1 MLVAPF
7 PAILILGSLLLNNMK
22 ADLFNIEGK
31 KTGTIDLP
39 KTIFEA
45 KINEKLLAQAIRV
58 AQSNLRSAHAKAKH
72 RGEVAGTTKKMY
84 AQKGTGNAR
93 HSTAK
98 APQFVGGGSAHGP
111 RGDQN
116 YKLKLTKSMK
126 IAAIKTI
133 YSKFAKNSAIIA
145 IEKLSAITPK
155 TKIAQVLV
163 DKLGNQ
169 NEQLLKS
176 KRIGLV
182 ISKPTASIKRAFS
195 NIPGINLLSLSS
207 LNPYNLS
214 CQNFLI
220 FTKKSIN
227 KLSH

>member
-1 MLVAPF
+1 MT
-7 PAILILGSLLLNNMK
+7 
-22 ADLFNIEGK
+22 ADLYNIDGK
-31 KTGTIDLP
+31 KTGTIVLP
-39 KTIFEA
+39 KALFEA
-45 KINEKLLAQAIRV
+45 KINDKLLAQAIRV

-98 APQFVGGGSAHGP
+98 APQFVGGGSAHGL
-111 RGDQN
+111 RGNQN

-126 IAAIKTI
+126 IAALKTI
-133 YSKFAKNSAIIA
+133 YSKFAQNSAIIA
-145 IEKLSAITPK
+145 IEKLSAIIPK
-155 TKIAQVLV
+155 TKVAWTLI
-163 DKLGNQ
+163 DKLEKQ
-169 NEQLLKS
+169 NELLSKA

-182 ISKPTASIKRAFS
+182 ISKPTPSIKRAFS
-195 NIPGINLLSLSS
+195 NIPGINLLSLLS

-227 KLSH
+227 KLSK

>member
-39 KTIFEA
+39 KSIFEA

-111 RGDQN
+111 RGNQN
-116 YKLKLTKSMK
+116 YKLKLTKGMK

-155 TKIAQVLV
+155 TKIAQTLI
-163 DKLGNQ
+163 DKLSSQ
-169 NEQLLKS
+169 NEQLHKS

-182 ISKPTASIKRAFS
+182 ISKATASIKRSFG

>member
-1 MLVAPF
+1 
-7 PAILILGSLLLNNMK
+7 MK
-22 ADLFNIEGK
+22 ADLYNIEGT
-31 KTGTIDLP
+31 KTGTINLP
-39 KTIFEA
+39 PALFEA
-45 KINEKLLAQAIRV
+45 KINDKLLAQAIRV
-58 AQSNLRSAHAKAKH
+58 AQSNMRSAHAKAKH
-72 RGEVAGTTKKMY
+72 RGDVAGTTKKMY

-111 RGDQN
+111 RGNQN

-133 YSKFAKNSAIIA
+133 YSKFAKNKAIIA
-145 IEKLSAITPK
+145 IDTLSKISPK
-155 TKIAQVLV
+155 TKAAWTLV
-163 DKLGNQ
+163 DILEKQ
-169 NEQLLKS
+169 NDQLHGA

-182 ISKPTASIKRAFS
+182 ISKPSLTIKRAFG

-220 FTKKSIN
+220 FSKKSIN
-227 KLSH
+227 KLSQ

>member
-1 MLVAPF
+1 
-7 PAILILGSLLLNNMK
+7 MK
-22 ADLFNIEGK
+22 ADLYNIEGK
-31 KTGTIDLP
+31 KTGTINLP
-39 KTIFEA
+39 PALFET

-58 AQSNLRSAHAKAKH
+58 AQSNMRSAHAKAKH

-111 RGDQN
+111 RGNQN

-126 IAAIKTI
+126 IAALKTI
-133 YSKFAKNSAIIA
+133 YSKFAKNKAIIA
-145 IEKLSAITPK
+145 IDTLSKISPK
-155 TKIAQVLV
+155 TKIAQILV
-163 DKLGNQ
+163 DKLSSQ
-169 NEQLLKS
+169 NEQLSKS

-182 ISKPTASIKRAFS
+182 ISKPTPSIKRAFG
-195 NIPGINLLSLSS
+195 NISGINLLSLSS

-227 KLSH
+227 KLSK

>member
-7 PAILILGSLLLNNMK
+7 PAILILGSLLPNNMK
-22 ADLFNIEGK
+22 ADLYNIEGE
-31 KTGTIDLP
+31 KTGNIDLP
-39 KTIFEA
+39 KALFEA
-45 KINEKLLAQAIRV
+45 KINDKLLAQAIRV

-72 RGEVAGTTKKMY
+72 RGEVSGTTKKMY

-126 IAAIKTI
+126 IAAVKTI

-145 IEKLSAITPK
+145 IDTLSKIAPK

-163 DKLGNQ
+163 DKLSSQ
-169 NEQLLKS
+169 NEQLLKA

-182 ISKPTASIKRAFS
+182 ISKPTPSIKRAFG

-227 KLSH
+227 KLSK

>member
-1 MLVAPF
+1 
-7 PAILILGSLLLNNMK
+7 MK

-39 KTIFEA
+39 KSIFEA

-111 RGDQN
+111 RGNQN
-116 YKLKLTKSMK
+116 YKLKLTKGMK

-155 TKIAQVLV
+155 TKIAQTLI
-163 DKLGNQ
+163 DKLSSQ
-169 NEQLLKS
+169 NEQLHKS

-182 ISKPTASIKRAFS
+182 ISKPTASIKRSFG

>member
-1 MLVAPF
+1 MT
-7 PAILILGSLLLNNMK
+7 
-22 ADLFNIEGK
+22 ADLYNIDGK
-31 KTGTIDLP
+31 KTGTIVLP
-39 KTIFEA
+39 KALFEA
-45 KINEKLLAQAIRV
+45 KINDKLLAQAIRV

-98 APQFVGGGSAHGP
+98 APQFVGGGSAHSP
-111 RGDQN
+111 RGNQN

-126 IAAIKTI
+126 IAALKTI
-133 YSKFAKNSAIIA
+133 YSKFAQNSAIIA
-145 IEKLSAITPK
+145 IEKLSAIIPK
-155 TKIAQVLV
+155 TKVAWTLI
-163 DKLGNQ
+163 DKLEKQ
-169 NEQLLKS
+169 NELLSKA

-182 ISKPTASIKRAFS
+182 ISKPTPSIKRAFS
-195 NIPGINLLSLSS
+195 NIPGINLLSLLS

-227 KLSH
+227 KLSK

>member
-1 MLVAPF
+1 MT
-7 PAILILGSLLLNNMK
+7 
-22 ADLFNIEGK
+22 ADLYNIDGK
-31 KTGTIDLP
+31 KTGTIVLP
-39 KTIFEA
+39 KVLFEA
-45 KINEKLLAQAIRV
+45 KINDKLLAQAIRV

-111 RGDQN
+111 RSNQN

-133 YSKFAKNSAIIA
+133 YSKFAQNSAIIA

-155 TKIAQVLV
+155 TKAAWTLV
-163 DKLGNQ
+163 D
-169 NEQLLKS
+169 
-176 KRIGLV
+176 
-182 ISKPTASIKRAFS
+182 KRAFS
-195 NIPGINLLSLSS
+195 NIPGINILSLSS

-227 KLSH
+227 KLSK

>member
-1 MLVAPF
+1 
-7 PAILILGSLLLNNMK
+7 MK
-22 ADLFNIEGK
+22 ADLYDIKGIKTGNIE
-31 KTGTIDLP
+31 LP
-39 KTIFEA
+39 KNLFEA
-45 KINEKLLAQAIRV
+45 KINDKLLAQAIRI
-58 AQSNLRSAHAKAKH
+58 AQSNMRSAHAKAKH
-72 RGEVAGTTKKMY
+72 RGDVAGTTKKMY

-111 RGDQN
+111 RGNQN

-145 IEKLSAITPK
+145 IDTLSKISPK
-155 TKIAQVLV
+155 TKMAQVLI
-163 DKLGNQ
+163 DKLSSQ
-169 NEQLLKS
+169 NEQLQKS

-182 ISKPTASIKRAFS
+182 ISKPTPSIKRAFG

-227 KLSH
+227 KLSK

>member
-1 MLVAPF
+1 
-7 PAILILGSLLLNNMK
+7 MK
-22 ADLFNIEGK
+22 ADLYNIEGV
-31 KTGTIDLP
+31 KTGSVALP
-39 KTIFEA
+39 ASLFEA
-45 KINEKLLAQAIRV
+45 KINNVLLAQAIRI
-58 AQSNLRSAHAKAKH
+58 AQSNMRSAHAKAKH

-116 YKLKLTKSMK
+116 YKLRFTKGMK
-126 IAAIKTI
+126 IAAVKTI
-133 YSKFAKNSAIIA
+133 YSKFAKANSIIA
-145 IEKLSAITPK
+145 IDTLSKISPK
-155 TKIAQVLV
+155 TKSAFTLI
-163 DKLGNQ
+163 DKLEKQ
-169 NEQLLKS
+169 NELLSKS

-182 ISKPTASIKRAFS
+182 ISRPTPSIKRAFG

-227 KLSH
+227 KLSK

>member
-1 MLVAPF
+1 MT
-7 PAILILGSLLLNNMK
+7 
-22 ADLFNIEGK
+22 ADLYNIEGK
-31 KTGTIDLP
+31 KTGTVNLP
-39 KTIFEA
+39 KSLFEA
-45 KINEKLLAQAIRV
+45 KINDKLLAQAIRV

-111 RGDQN
+111 RGNQN

-145 IEKLSAITPK
+145 IDTLSKIAPK
-155 TKIAQVLV
+155 TKTAQILV
-163 DKLGNQ
+163 DKLSSQ
-169 NEQLLKS
+169 NEQLSKS

-182 ISKPTASIKRAFS
+182 VSKPTPAIKRAFG

-227 KLSH
+227 KLSQ

>member
-1 MLVAPF
+1 
-7 PAILILGSLLLNNMK
+7 MK
-22 ADLFNIEGK
+22 ADLYNIEGA

-39 KTIFEA
+39 KSLFEA
-45 KINEKLLAQAIRV
+45 KINDKLLAQAIRV
-58 AQSNLRSAHAKAKH
+58 AQSNLRSSHAKAKH

-111 RGDQN
+111 RGNQN
-116 YKLKLTKSMK
+116 YKLKLTKKMK
-126 IAAIKTI
+126 IAAIKTV
-133 YSKFAKNSAIIA
+133 YSKFAKNQAIIA
-145 IEKLSAITPK
+145 IDTLSKISPK
-155 TKIAQVLV
+155 TKSAWNLI
-163 DKLGNQ
+163 DKLEKQ
-169 NEQLLKS
+169 NEQLSKS

-182 ISKPTASIKRAFS
+182 ISRPTPSIKRAFG

-227 KLSH
+227 KLSK

>member
-1 MLVAPF
+1 MT
-7 PAILILGSLLLNNMK
+7 
-22 ADLFNIEGK
+22 ADLYNIDGK
-31 KTGTIDLP
+31 KTGTIVLP
-39 KTIFEA
+39 KALFEA
-45 KINEKLLAQAIRV
+45 KMNDKLLAQAIRV

-111 RGDQN
+111 RGNQN

-126 IAAIKTI
+126 IAALKTI
-133 YSKFAKNSAIIA
+133 YSKFAQNSAIIA
-145 IEKLSAITPK
+145 IEKLSTIIPK
-155 TKIAQVLV
+155 TKVAWTLI
-163 DKLGNQ
+163 DKLEKQ
-169 NEQLLKS
+169 NELLAKA

-182 ISKPTASIKRAFS
+182 ISKPTPSIKRAFS
-195 NIPGINLLSLSS
+195 NIPGINLLSLLS

-227 KLSH
+227 KLSK

>member
-1 MLVAPF
+1 MT
-7 PAILILGSLLLNNMK
+7 
-22 ADLFNIEGK
+22 ADLYNIDGK
-31 KTGTIDLP
+31 KTGTIVLP
-39 KTIFEA
+39 KALFEA
-45 KINEKLLAQAIRV
+45 KINDKLLAQAIRV

-98 APQFVGGGSAHGP
+98 APQFVGGGSAHCL
-111 RGDQN
+111 RGNQN

-126 IAAIKTI
+126 IAALKTI
-133 YSKFAKNSAIIA
+133 YSKFAQNSAIIA
-145 IEKLSAITPK
+145 IEKLSAIIPK
-155 TKIAQVLV
+155 TKVAWTLI
-163 DKLGNQ
+163 DKLEKQ
-169 NEQLLKS
+169 NELLSKA

-182 ISKPTASIKRAFS
+182 ISKPTPSIKRAFS
-195 NIPGINLLSLSS
+195 NIPGINLLSLLS

-227 KLSH
+227 KLSK

>member
-1 MLVAPF
+1 
-7 PAILILGSLLLNNMK
+7 MK
-22 ADLFNIEGK
+22 ADLFDIKGV
-31 KTGTIDLP
+31 KTGNIQLP
-39 KTIFEA
+39 KTLFEA

-58 AQSNLRSAHAKAKH
+58 AQSNLRKARAKVQE
-72 RGEVAGTTKKMY
+72 RGDVAGTTKKMY

-98 APQFVGGGSAHGP
+98 AAQFVGGGSAHGP
-111 RGDQN
+111 RGTQN

-126 IAAIKTI
+126 VAALKTI
-133 YSKFAKNSAIIA
+133 YSKFAKNNAIIA
-145 IEKLSAITPK
+145 IDTLSKITPK
-155 TKIAQVLV
+155 TKIAQILV
-163 DKLGNQ
+163 NKLFSQ
-169 NEQLLKS
+169 NEQLSKS

-182 ISKPTASIKRAFS
+182 ISKPTPSIKRAFG

-227 KLSH
+227 KLSK